1 MSKSSQGNKAMKEFL
16 AEAQEF
22 VESLS
27 RNLIEIDKAVR
38 TGEPDPD
45 MVNEVFRGWHTLKG
59 LSSTFGVE
67 PLSLLAHDEESL
79 LDDIRLGRK
88 VFTPH
93 ILDSLFESIEEVTK
107 ILGIIAESGDIKATG
122 YSDNRTKTTPGQ
134 SPDSG
139 QTSGDGKE
147 DDEPVIDPKN
157 LIDAEVLEVLT
168 EFEEHRLR
176 INLQQG
182 QAIYKMRI
190 GFSLMSIDQEL
201 EDIKGRLRPIG
212 EVITYLPSSESNDP
226 DILDIDVLLALH
238 QSWED
243 LEAALEGVGAGI
255 STLVP
260 GRGTPKAAS
269 DTIIPAPPTAEQP
282 SDSSMTGIDSA
293 VASEIESPVISER
306 GLVKKQKEQP
316 LSLRSVSQSV
326 RVDIGK
332 LDHLMNVVGELN
344 IIRNTITKI
353 SDELRSVSEQRE
365 LAIELHRVS
374 RGFDRR
380 LAEMQEGILEVRMV
394 PVSQMFDRLS
404 RMTRKMSRNIG
415 KEINL
420 VISGTD
426 TEVDKLIIE
435 ELSDPVMHIIRNAI
449 DHGIE
454 DAGERRAVGKPE
466 FGTVALTA
474 YQKGNHILI
483 EVEDDGAGIDGE
495 KILEVAVADG
505 FLSKEAAASLS
516 EREVLNLIFLP
527 GVTTTAKAN
536 ELSGR
541 GVGMDVVKT
550 NISALSGVVEVQSEL
565 GIGTKFTITMPVTL
579 AIIPALLV
587 SVEENT
593 FAVPLNTVAEA
604 LTISGADVNKVMG
617 LETFTLRGQ
626 TLPLCR
632 MDGFFGRPRHGAIPK
647 SSRLL
652 VASLGQRRLG
662 LVIDELLGQQDVVIK
677 PLGHSLDETRFFA
690 GATDLGDQK
699 LSLVIDTAAVIEE
712 FFASNEDFTQPAA
725 QAE

>member
-1 MSKSSQGNKAMKEFL
+1 MSKSSQGNKAIKEFL

-27 RNLIEIDKAVR
+27 RNLIEIDKAIK

-88 VFTPH
+88 AFTPQ

-107 ILGIIAESGDIKATG
+107 ILGIINESGDIKATG
-122 YSDNRTKTTPGQ
+122 YSDDRTKTTPGQ

-139 QTSGDGKE
+139 QASGHGKE
-147 DDEPVIDPKN
+147 DDVPVIDPKN

-168 EFEEHRLR
+168 EFEEHRLK

-238 QSWED
+238 QSRD
-243 LEAALEGVGAGI
+243 NLEAALDGVEAEI

-260 GRGTPKAAS
+260 GRYTPKVAS
-269 DTIIPAPPTAEQP
+269 DTIIPAPPTAEQL
-282 SDSSMTGIDSA
+282 SDSSETGIDVA
-293 VASEIESPVISER
+293 AASEIESPGISER
-306 GLVKKQKEQP
+306 GLVQNQKEQP

-454 DAGERRAVGKPE
+454 DAGERRSVGKPE

-495 KILEVAVADG
+495 KILEVAVANG

-587 SVEENT
+587 SVDENT

-632 MDGFFGRPRHGAIPK
+632 MDGFFGRPRHNAIPK
-647 SSRLL
+647 GSRLL

-662 LVIDELLGQQDVVIK
+662 LVVDELLGQQDVVIK
-677 PLGHSLDETRFFA
+677 PLGQSLDETRFFA

-699 LSLVIDTAAVIEE
+699 LSLVIDTASVIEE
-712 FFASNEDFTQPAA
+712 FFTSGEDFTQPAA
-725 QAE
+725 PAE

>member
-1 MSKSSQGNKAMKEFL
+1 MNKSSQGNKAMKEFL
-16 AEAQEF
+16 SEAQDF

-27 RNLIEIDKAVR
+27 RNLIEIDKAVK

-88 VFTPH
+88 AFTPH

-107 ILGIIAESGDIKATG
+107 ILGIINESGDIKATG
-122 YSDNRTKTTPGQ
+122 YVDNRAKTTPGQ

-139 QTSGDGKE
+139 GASGHGKD
-147 DDEPVIDPKN
+147 DDEPFVDPKN

-182 QAIYKMRI
+182 QAIYKIRI

-201 EDIKGRLRPIG
+201 EDIKGRLRPTG

-226 DILDIDVLLALH
+226 EMLDIDVLLALH
-238 QSWED
+238 QSREN
-243 LEAALEGVGAGI
+243 LEVALEGVSADIG
-255 STLVP
+255 TLVP
-260 GRGTPKAAS
+260 ARITPGFRS
-269 DTIIPAPPTAEQP
+269 DTVIPAPPTAEQP
-282 SDSSMTGIDSA
+282 SDSLMTDID
-293 VASEIESPVISER
+293 VAAASKIERQGISER
-306 GLVKKQKEQP
+306 GLVRKQKEQP

-344 IIRNTITKI
+344 IIRNAITKI
-353 SDELRSVSEQRE
+353 SDELRSMNEQRE
-365 LAIELHRVS
+365 LAIELYRVS

-404 RMTRKMSRNIG
+404 RMTRKMSRSIG

-420 VISGTD
+420 VISGAD

-449 DHGIE
+449 YHGIE
-454 DAGERRAVGKPE
+454 DTADRRAGGKPE

-495 KILEVAVADG
+495 KILEVAIDNG
-505 FLSKEAAASLS
+505 HLTKEAAASLS
-516 EREVLNLIFLP
+516 EREILNLIFLP
-527 GVTTTAKAN
+527 GITTEPDAN

-565 GIGTKFTITMPVTL
+565 GIGTKFTLTMPVTL

-587 SVEENT
+587 SVDENT
-593 FAVPLNTVAEA
+593 FAVPLNTVTEA

-617 LETFTLRGQ
+617 METFTLRGQ

-632 MDGFFGRPRHGAIPK
+632 LDGFFERPRHGAIPK
-647 SSRLL
+647 GSRLL

-662 LVIDELLGQQDVVIK
+662 LVVDKLLGQQDVVIK
-677 PLGHSLDETRFFA
+677 SLGRSLDETRFFV

-699 LSLVIDTAAVIEE
+699 LSLVIDTAAVIEV
-712 FFASNEDFTQPAA
+712 FFTSNEDFTQPAA
-725 QAE
+725 AAE

>member
-1 MSKSSQGNKAMKEFL
+1 MNKRSQGNKAMKEFL
-16 AEAQEF
+16 SEAQDL

-27 RNLIEIDKAVR
+27 RNLIEIDKAVKS
-38 TGEPDPD
+38 GEPDPD

-67 PLSLLAHDEESL
+67 PLSQLAHDEESL

-88 VFTPH
+88 AFTPH

-107 ILGIIAESGDIKATG
+107 VLGIISESGDIKATG
-122 YSDNRTKTTPGQ
+122 YSDNRARATRASST
-134 SPDSG
+134 DSG
-139 QTSGDGKE
+139 GTADPDKI
-147 DDEPVIDPKN
+147 DNEPFVDPKN

-168 EFEEHRLR
+168 EFEEHRLQ

-190 GFSLMSIDQEL
+190 SFSLMSIDQEL
-201 EDIKGRLRPIG
+201 EDIKGRLRPTG

-226 DILDIDVLLALH
+226 EMLDIDVLLALH
-238 QSWED
+238 QSLEN
-243 LEAALEGVGAGI
+243 LEAALEGVTAEI
-255 STLVP
+255 RILVP
-260 GRGTPKAAS
+260 GRTTHKTTS
-269 DTIIPAPPTAEQP
+269 DTIIPPPPVAKQS
-282 SDSSMTGIDSA
+282 SDSLMNDVDVA
-293 VASEIESPVISER
+293 AASEIESWGTSER
-306 GLVKKQKEQP
+306 GLKKKQKEQA

-344 IIRNTITKI
+344 IIRNSITKI
-353 SDELRSVSEQRE
+353 SDELRSVDEHRE
-365 LAIELHRVS
+365 LANKLHRVS

-380 LAEMQEGILEVRMV
+380 LAEMQDGILEVRMV
-394 PVSQMFDRLS
+394 PVNQMFDRLS
-404 RMTRKMSRNIG
+404 RMTRKMSRSIG

-420 VISGTD
+420 VISGAE

-435 ELSDPVMHIIRNAI
+435 ELSDPLMHIIRNAI

-454 DAGERRAVGKPE
+454 ATAERRAVGKPE
-466 FGTVALTA
+466 FGTIALTA

-495 KILEVAVADG
+495 KILEAAVDNG
-505 FLSKEAAASLS
+505 HLTKEAAASLS
-516 EREVLNLIFLP
+516 EREILNLIFLP
-527 GVTTTAKAN
+527 GITTTFEAN

-550 NISALSGVVEVQSEL
+550 NISALSGIVEVQSEL
-565 GIGTKFTITMPVTL
+565 GIGTKFTLIMPVTL

-587 SVEENT
+587 SVYENT

-604 LTISGADVNKVMG
+604 LTISRADVNRVMG
-617 LETFTLRGQ
+617 METFTLRGQ
-626 TLPLCR
+626 TLSLCR
-632 MDGFFGRPRHGAIPK
+632 LDNFFKRPRQGTIPK
-647 SSRLL
+647 GSRLL

-662 LVIDELLGQQDVVIK
+662 LVVDKLLGQQDVVIK
-677 PLGHSLDETRFFA
+677 PLGRSLDETRFFA

-712 FFASNEDFTQPAA
+712 YFTTSKDFTQPEAS
-725 QAE
+725 AE

>member
-1 MSKSSQGNKAMKEFL
+1 MSKGSQGNKAMKEFL
-16 AEAQEF
+16 SEAQDF

-27 RNLIEIDKAVR
+27 RNLIEIDKAVK

-59 LSSTFGVE
+59 LASTFGVE

-88 VFTPH
+88 AFTPH

-107 ILGIIAESGDIKATG
+107 ILGIINESGDIKAPG
-122 YSDNRTKTTPGQ
+122 YSDTRTKTTGGQ

-139 QTSGDGKE
+139 ASGQSE
-147 DDEPVIDPKN
+147 DDNTSLVDPKN
-157 LIDAEVLEVLT
+157 LIDAEILEVLT
-168 EFEEHRLR
+168 EFEEHRLQ

-182 QAIYKMRI
+182 QAIYKLRI
-190 GFSLMSIDQEL
+190 SFSLMSIDQEL

-226 DILDIDVLLALH
+226 DMLDIDVLLALH
-238 QSWED
+238 QD
-243 LEAALEGVGAGI
+243 RKNLDTALEGVSADIG
-255 STLVP
+255 TLVP
-260 GRGTPKAAS
+260 AKMTPGARF
-269 DTIIPAPPTAEQP
+269 DTVIPAPPTAEQP
-282 SDSSMTGIDSA
+282 SDSLMIDHDDDA
-293 VASEIESPVISER
+293 ASEVERQEIFGR
-306 GLVKKQKEQP
+306 GLVPQQKEQSI
-316 LSLRSVSQSV
+316 SLRSVSQSV

-344 IIRNTITKI
+344 IIRNSITKI
-353 SDELRSVSEQRE
+353 SDELRSINEHRDLVN
-365 LAIELHRVS
+365 ELHRVS

-404 RMTRKMSRNIG
+404 RMTRKMSRGIG

-420 VISGTD
+420 VISGAD

-449 DHGIE
+449 SHGIE
-454 DAGERRAVGKPE
+454 DAGERRAGGKPE

-495 KILEVAVADG
+495 KILEVAIDKG
-505 FLSKEAAASLS
+505 QLSREAAASLS
-516 EREVLNLIFLP
+516 EREILNLIFLP
-527 GVTTTAKAN
+527 GVTTTAEAN

-587 SVEENT
+587 SVDENT

-604 LTISGADVNKVMG
+604 LTISGADVKKVMG
-617 LETFTLRGQ
+617 IETFTLRGQ

-632 MDGFFGRPRHGAIPK
+632 MDGFFERPRQGPIPK
-647 SSRLL
+647 GSRLL

-662 LVIDELLGQQDVVIK
+662 LVVDELLGQQDVVIK
-677 PLGHSLDETRFFA
+677 TLGRSLDETRFFA

-699 LSLVIDTAAVIEE
+699 LSLVIDTAAVIEV
-712 FFASNEDFTQPAA
+712 FFTSNEDFTQPAA
-725 QAE
+725 LAE